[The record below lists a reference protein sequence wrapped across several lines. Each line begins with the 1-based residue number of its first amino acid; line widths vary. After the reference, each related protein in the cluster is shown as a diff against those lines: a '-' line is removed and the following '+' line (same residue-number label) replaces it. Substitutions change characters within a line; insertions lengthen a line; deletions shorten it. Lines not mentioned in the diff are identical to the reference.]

1 MNIKDIVKE
10 AVAELLLGTE
20 ATPAAAPTP
29 AAATNHPLI
38 GKDVVVRCRLAGVHY
53 GTLESVDGFVVLQ
66 AAHRIW
72 SWQGAFTLSEVSQ
85 SGVTKGRVACQVPL
99 LTIPMADVG
108 EILPL
113 TYTARELLDSHI
125 EG

>member
-20 ATPAAAPTP
+20 APAAA
-29 AAATNHPLI
+29 AAAAPNHPLI
-38 GKDVVVRCRLAGVHY
+38 GQDVIVRCRLAGVHY
-53 GTLESVDGFVVLQ
+53 GTLQSVDGFVVLEN
-66 AAHRIW
+66 AHRIW

-85 SGVTKGRVACQVPL
+85 NGVEKGRIACEVPL
-99 LTIPMADVG
+99 LTIPMGDVG
-108 EILPL
+108 EILSL
-113 TYTARELLDSHI
+113 ESDARKTLDSHI